1 MNPTS
6 PLPGVRDLLVE
17 RLDSL
22 LNECDQVMDDAAYG
36 QTIHDLDDFL
46 LIAGKKFLQ
55 EVFQKKLQQRIEQV
69 QQQPETKR
77 CPACKKKRNTKTK
90 KRKR

>member
-1 MNPTS
+1 MNAFIEDLCRWQ
-6 PLPGVRDLLVE
+6 PLNREQLG

-22 LNECDQVMDDAAYG
+22 LSECDQVMDDAAFG
-36 QTIHDLDDFL
+36 QTIHDLDGFL

-55 EVFQKKLQQRIEQV
+55 EVFQQKLQERIEQV

-77 CPACKKKRNTKTK
+77 CPQCKKT
-90 KRKR
+90 

>member
-1 MNPTS
+1 MPPTS
-6 PLPGVRDLLVE
+6 PPLGVRDLLVE

-22 LNECDQVMDDAAYG
+22 LSECDQVMDDAAYG

-55 EVFQKKLQQRIEQV
+55 EVFQQKLQERVEQV
-69 QQQPETKR
+69 QHQPETKR